1 MFYSLL
7 NDNKITFKNHIKI
20 LYKGKSILIIVWKVC
35 VIKTNL
41 SWAHVNRK
49 YLSTDVINILKI
61 VLVEFDER
69 SNFAFVNRKLRMTL
83 SFKMLSSF
91 YCTII
96 EEQGEETDI
105 DSSKGESDF
114 EGSVNDSDEFICI
127 IRVFAYLIK

>member
-1 MFYSLL
+1 
-7 NDNKITFKNHIKI
+7 
-20 LYKGKSILIIVWKVC
+20 
-35 VIKTNL
+35 
-41 SWAHVNRK
+41 
-49 YLSTDVINILKI
+49 
-61 VLVEFDER
+61 
-69 SNFAFVNRKLRMTL
+69 
-83 SFKMLSSF
+83 MLSSF